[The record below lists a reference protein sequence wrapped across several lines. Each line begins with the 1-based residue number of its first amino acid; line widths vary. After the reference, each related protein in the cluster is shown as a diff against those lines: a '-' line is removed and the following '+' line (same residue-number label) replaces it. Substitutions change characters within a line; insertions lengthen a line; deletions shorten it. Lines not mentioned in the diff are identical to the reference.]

1 MRLNLAEGE
10 RLDDRIV
17 LGVLVA
23 ALVLGLVLYNVV
35 SFGSG
40 EEARATGPASLDT
53 PTTTAAGTVPSAST
67 GAAPSPSLSSGAPGS
82 SFGSGSAALDA
93 GATATDLVGS
103 GSASPAV
110 TTPRTPP
117 VPAPTCTTDQAS
129 DAYETISDPI
139 AAAIGESLPRDNLRL
154 LAEIAA
160 GCSGETPT
168 TPVLGLALDIAR
180 LVPATGLAPVD
191 LSAIPAVSAPA
202 VPQPIIDALAPLQP
216 QIMEAC
222 GNVGLMS
229 VIVAVVPS
237 TAGIPVAGSELADVL
252 VPAQT
257 LCAQFE

>member
-1 MRLNLAEGE
+1 MRFNLAEGE

-23 ALVLGLVLYNVV
+23 AMALGLVLYNVV
-35 SFGSG
+35 SFGG
-40 EEARATGPASLDT
+40 GDDARAAQPAALSTPSTSAAPAPASVDS
-53 PTTTAAGTVPSAST
+53 GSST
-67 GAAPSPSLSSGAPGS
+67 SPSLSSSGGS

-93 GATATDLVGS
+93 GATASDLVSS
-103 GSASPAV
+103 GSASPPV

-117 VPAPTCTTDQAS
+117 VPAPTCTTEQAS
-129 DAYETISDPI
+129 EAYESISDPI

-154 LAEIAA
+154 IAEIAA
-160 GCSGETPT
+160 GCSAETPT

-180 LVPATGLAPVD
+180 LVPATGVPTVD
-191 LSAIPAVSAPA
+191 LSAVPA
-202 VPQPIIDALAPLQP
+202 VPAPPIPAAIIDALAPIQP

-222 GNVGLMS
+222 GNVGLMGI
-229 VIVAVVPS
+229 IVAVVPS
-237 TAGIPVAGSELADVL
+237 TAGIPVAGSDLADVL